1 MQQALIFVTVFKSVV
16 CLRLQQ
22 PTRIKHSELTNVEP
36 IAEGGFGVIYRA
48 VHHEWGT
55 VVYKELKS
63 TFIKD
68 GSKFVLFYFCS
79 FSAML

>member
-1 MQQALIFVTVFKSVV
+1 MSVF

-22 PTRIKHSELTNVEP
+22 PTRIKYSELTNVEP

-68 GSKFVLFYFCS
+68 GSKFVFLLLLILS
-79 FSAML
+79 NVV